1 MKDFVVRLGLVI
13 HWFGFI
19 LGFIAFGGLMV
30 GGFMEEGSDD
40 VAMTYCYCC
49 CQGGGGRS
57 SASSANVTV
66 LSGFEYYYYFS

>member
-40 VAMTYCYCC
+40 VAMFL
-49 CQGGGGRS
+49 
-57 SASSANVTV
+57 SAPVFCFLFWGMGWLIRYI
-66 LSGFEYYYYFS
+66 LSGKCDPYSYKE